1 MSILD
6 FWPFKN
12 SPPRQTQ
19 IDVLNWVES
28 LPHDKKYIICEVPVG
43 GGKSPIALTIS
54 GWLNGPIGYSFILTP
69 QKILQ
74 KQYEDSFPDKAFG
87 FYGKS
92 NYECSLK
99 GTNCEIGDLIKPR
112 CAGTSCPHKRAYESA
127 LESSNLIMNYSL
139 AITYKLTPADLMKR
153 RSLIV
158 FDECHNL
165 EKQLIDIFGVFISEK
180 ACRKY
185 LCKYK
190 KPKNLVE
197 GFAFIRDD
205 YKPAIV
211 SYIAN
216 RQIHVD
222 EITNNMRNGQQISKD
237 DTMAIDELDKT
248 KKHLLMINF
257 LLDKKEEDF
266 VNDHVLIEHAE
277 SFEIKELY
285 AKNIFSNFFNNVADK
300 FLFMSSTI
308 LDKDEFCHDLGIPL
322 DQVAFIST
330 QSEFDVEN
338 RQVIFKPCAKM
349 TYGWESREADK
360 NKMLTSIKT
369 ICSELHGDHHG
380 VIHTGSY
387 QVAMWLVKALQ
398 GNIPHKI
405 YHHNSD
411 AEMKREHVINEFQS
425 DGYKGPKILISPSVT
440 EGLDLKDDLGRFCII
455 AKTPYPYLGDAW
467 VKRRAE
473 ISQKWYMLQAMK
485 TIIQSSGRVVR
496 SKSDW
501 GVTYILDDSFTALYN
516 RMKMYT
522 PLWWVD
528 SLVYM

>member
-1 MSILD
+1 MSILNY
-6 FWPFKN
+6 WPFKH

-28 LPHDKKYIICEVPVG
+28 LPENKRFIICEVPVG

-54 GWLNGPIGYSFILTP
+54 AWLNGPIGNSFILTP

-74 KQYEDSFPDKAFG
+74 KQYEDSFPDKTFG

-92 NYECSLK
+92 NYECSMK

-112 CAGTSCPHKRAYESA
+112 CGGTSCPHKRAYESA
-127 LESSNLIMNYSL
+127 LESSNLIINYSL
-139 AITYKLTPADLMKR
+139 AITYRMTPADLMKR
-153 RSLIV
+153 RALIV

-197 GFAFIRDD
+197 GYNFIKED
-205 YKPAIV
+205 YKSAII

-216 RQIHVD
+216 RQIYVD
-222 EITNNMRNGQQISKD
+222 EITNNMNNGRQVSKD
-237 DTMAIDELDKT
+237 EVMAIDELDKT

-257 LLDKKEEDF
+257 LLDKKQEDF

-285 AKNIFSNFFNNVADK
+285 AKNIFSNFFNGVADK

-330 QSEFDVEN
+330 QSEFEVDN

-349 TYGWESREADK
+349 TYGWENREADK

-369 ICSELHGDHHG
+369 ICGELHDEHNG
-380 VIHTGSY
+380 VIHAGSY
-387 QVAMWLVKALQ
+387 QVAMWLVKALD
-398 GNIPHKI
+398 GKIPHRI

-411 AEMKREHVINEFQS
+411 AEMKREQVIKEFQS
-425 DGYKGPKILISPSVT
+425 DEHEGPKLLISPSVT
-440 EGLDLKDDLGRFCII
+440 EGLDLKDDLGRFGII

-496 SKSDW
+496 SKTDW

-522 PLWWVD
+522 PQWWVD

>member
-1 MSILD
+1 MSILNY
-6 FWPFKN
+6 WPFTN

-19 IDVLNWVES
+19 IDVLKWVES
-28 LPHDKKYIICEVPVG
+28 LPDNKRFIICEVPVG
-43 GGKSPIALTIS
+43 GGKSPIALNIS
-54 GWLNGPIGYSFILTP
+54 AWLNGPIGSSFILTP

-74 KQYEDSFPDKAFG
+74 KQYEDSFPDKTFG

-92 NYECSLK
+92 NYHCNKK

-112 CAGTSCPHKRAYESA
+112 CGAACPHKHAYESA
-127 LESSNLIMNYSL
+127 LESNNLVINYSL
-139 AITYKLTPADLMKR
+139 AIAYKMTPADLMDR

-165 EKQLIDIFGVFISEK
+165 EKQLIDMFGVFISEK
-180 ACRKY
+180 SCRKY

-190 KPKNLVE
+190 KPKNLVD
-197 GFAFIRDD
+197 GYNFMKDD
-205 YKPAIV
+205 YRKAII

-216 RQIHVD
+216 RQIYVD
-222 EITNNMRNGQQISKD
+222 EIVNNMNDGISASTD
-237 DTMAIDELDKT
+237 QVNAIDELEKT
-248 KKHLLMINF
+248 KKHLMMINIM
-257 LLDKKEEDF
+257 LEKKQEDF
-266 VNDHVLIEHAE
+266 VNDHVLVEHPE
-277 SFEIKELY
+277 SFEIKDLY
-285 AKNIFSNFFNNVADK
+285 AKNIFSKFFDGVADK

-308 LDKDEFCHDLGIPL
+308 LDKDEFCNDLGIPL

-349 TYGWESREADK
+349 TYGWENREADK
-360 NKMLTSIKT
+360 QKMINSIIT
-369 ICSELHGDHHG
+369 ICTDVHDEHNG
-380 VIHTGSY
+380 VIHAGSY
-387 QVAMWLVKALQ
+387 QVAMWLVRALS
-398 GNIPHKI
+398 GKIPHKI

-411 AEMKREHVINEFQS
+411 AEMGREEVINEFQS
-425 DGYKGPKILISPSVT
+425 TDNIGPKLLISPSVT
-440 EGLDLKDDLGRFCII
+440 EGLDLKDDLGRFSII

-496 SKSDW
+496 SKTDW
-501 GVTYILDDSFTALYN
+501 GVTYILDESFNSLYN
-516 RMKMYT
+516 RMKIHT
-522 PLWWVD
+522 PQWWID
-528 SLVYM
+528 SLLYM